1 VQIFTAKNQTERR
14 VLYRVLYI
22 VSSFG
27 EKECM
32 RPLGIILIGLY
43 QVLRASV
50 GLVFGL
56 FVLFFN
62 GPATKLVS
70 VAGQGNFIERHLRS
84 FGHAAGLFIIG
95 FAVVHALAGY
105 GVLQMQG
112 WGRLLTLLFCA
123 IEISL
128 LLPTMIRVNI
138 FSLVF
143 GAVNAGC
150 ILYLA
155 LRPLSIQDDPVRTNS

>member
-1 VQIFTAKNQTERR
+1 
-14 VLYRVLYI
+14 
-22 VSSFG
+22 
-27 EKECM
+27 M
-32 RPLGIILIGLY
+32 RPVGFILIGLY
-43 QVLRASV
+43 QILRAAM

-84 FGHAAGLFIIG
+84 FGHTAGLFIIG
-95 FAVVHALAGY
+95 FAIVHAVAGY

-112 WGRLLTLLFCA
+112 WGRLLTLLLCA
-123 IEISL
+123 IELLL
-128 LLPTMIRVNI
+128 LLPTAMHVNI

-143 GAVNAGC
+143 GAMNAGC

-155 LRPLSIQDDPVRTNS
+155 LRPLSTGGGLMGTAS